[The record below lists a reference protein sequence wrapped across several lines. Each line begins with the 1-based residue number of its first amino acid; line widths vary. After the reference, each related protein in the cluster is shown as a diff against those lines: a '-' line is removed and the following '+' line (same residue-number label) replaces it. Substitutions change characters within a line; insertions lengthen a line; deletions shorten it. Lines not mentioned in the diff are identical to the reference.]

1 MIETTQYKYVDVVK
15 FIGQVDSKNAP
26 AFKQAFDS
34 LMDSGRYH
42 IVLDMSE
49 ITYLPAVGTWV
60 LHVTQRECRKWNR
73 GDLVLACPTDPVRE
87 ALDLTSVPISFD
99 IYDELIEAVG
109 SV

>member
-15 FIGQVDSKNAP
+15 FVGRVDSDSAP
-26 AFKQAFDS
+26 VFKQAFDA
-34 LMDSGRYH
+34 LLDGGRYH
-42 IVLDMSE
+42 IVLDMSG

-73 GDLVLACPTDPVRE
+73 GDLVLACPTDTILD
-87 ALDLTSVPISFD
+87 ALALTSVPLSFE
-99 IYDELIEAVG
+99 IYDNLVEAVG